1 MGLLGHQR
9 RGARGRASLSYS
21 GQARRHPILF
31 LAFSCLCFVNS
42 IPPTLSRAND
52 SEAVRCDKESGWIS
66 CCLPAPAFVLAGH
79 LAQGRANHEPSGWE
93 LCQVLADDDTSAPM
107 SHRDYWSVWSGLQ
120 HGAHTCAASSSFAMR
135 TPFALC
141 LGAVAI
147 AGVSRQQ
154 PLKPLS
160 ELLCGAWLG
169 NQIWFLKNVLSSKA
183 AC

>member
-42 IPPTLSRAND
+42 IPPTLSRAMT
-52 SEAVRCDKESGWIS
+52 VRRCDVIRKAVDT
-66 CCLPAPAFVLAGH
+66 CCLPALAFILAGH

-107 SHRDYWSVWSGLQ
+107 SHRDYYSVWFR
-120 HGAHTCAASSSFAMR
+120 AATWCSHLHSFI
-135 TPFALC
+135 F
-141 LGAVAI
+141 I
-147 AGVSRQQ
+147 
-154 PLKPLS
+154 
-160 ELLCGAWLG
+160 
-169 NQIWFLKNVLSSKA
+169 
-183 AC
+183 

>member
-1 MGLLGHQR
+1 
-9 RGARGRASLSYS
+9 
-21 GQARRHPILF
+21 
-31 LAFSCLCFVNS
+31 
-42 IPPTLSRAND
+42 
-52 SEAVRCDKESGWIS
+52 
-66 CCLPAPAFVLAGH
+66 
-79 LAQGRANHEPSGWE
+79 
-93 LCQVLADDDTSAPM
+93 
-107 SHRDYWSVWSGLQ
+107 
-120 HGAHTCAASSSFAMR
+120 MR

-183 AC
+183 ACRAIGDMMRARAVLFSCVALTAGQAGAACDRHSMRPARAARTQQTIWQGP

>member
-1 MGLLGHQR
+1 
-9 RGARGRASLSYS
+9 
-21 GQARRHPILF
+21 
-31 LAFSCLCFVNS
+31 
-42 IPPTLSRAND
+42 
-52 SEAVRCDKESGWIS
+52 
-66 CCLPAPAFVLAGH
+66 
-79 LAQGRANHEPSGWE
+79 
-93 LCQVLADDDTSAPM
+93 
-107 SHRDYWSVWSGLQ
+107 
-120 HGAHTCAASSSFAMR
+120 MR

-183 AC
+183 ACRAIGDMMRARAVLFSCVALTAGQAGAACDIRCGQREQHALSRQSGRVPSIRSTVYMLGSI